1 MLATTG
7 SMWSEV
13 IATSNETPLQIVNRH
28 ILLDDPPLVI
38 LGKARLARLRRGR
51 TPPYPSLLTR
61 RTFVEETQ
69 TTGDLEPAVSARIT
83 PQDAQYPVLM
93 QRLFAKNE
101 TLFEDNRKL
110 EVQDQVKA
118 SLMTNVGNELRSP
131 ISAIVGLSAL
141 LSEGALGELNA
152 RQHDCVQSI
161 LSGSETMLRTLA
173 DLLVFTR
180 IEAETF
186 ELERSRVSLGDLVHA
201 CVRRLR
207 PRIDAKSQQIE
218 VTLDPSIP
226 ELHADAERLHQAIGN
241 LLDNA
246 HTFTPAGGRLRVHGR
261 RAGAEIVLEIIDSG
275 PGIPEIERQH
285 LLDGH
290 VQIRAQHQRR
300 TGSSGLGLAVTQ
312 AIVER
317 HGGSLGLESA
327 LGIGSTFSIHLP
339 L

>member
-1 MLATTG
+1 M
-7 SMWSEV
+7 
-13 IATSNETPLQIVNRH
+13 
-28 ILLDDPPLVI
+28 D
-38 LGKARLARLRRGR
+38 
-51 TPPYPSLLTR
+51 
-61 RTFVEETQ
+61 ETQ

-83 PQDAQYPVLM
+83 PKDAQYPVLM

-110 EVQDQVKA
+110 EVLDQVKA

-131 ISAIVGLSAL
+131 LSAIVGLSSL
-141 LSEGALGELNA
+141 LGEGALGELNA

-173 DLLVFTR
+173 DLLVFLR

-186 ELERSRVSLGDLVHA
+186 ELACAQVSLGDLVHA

-207 PRIDAKSQQIE
+207 PRIDAKSQRIE
-218 VTLDPSIP
+218 VALDPSLP
-226 ELHADAERLHQAIGN
+226 DLHADAERLHQAIGN

-246 HTFTPAGGRLRVHGR
+246 HTFTPSGGHLCVRSRLSGS
-261 RAGAEIVLEIIDSG
+261 EIVLEIIDNG
-275 PGIPEIERQH
+275 PGIPEAECQH

-290 VQIRAQHQRR
+290 VQIQAQHQRR
-300 TGSSGLGLAVTQ
+300 TGGSGLGLAVTQ

-317 HGGSLGLESA
+317 HGGSLGLEST
-327 LGIGSTFSIHLP
+327 LGVGSTFRIHLP